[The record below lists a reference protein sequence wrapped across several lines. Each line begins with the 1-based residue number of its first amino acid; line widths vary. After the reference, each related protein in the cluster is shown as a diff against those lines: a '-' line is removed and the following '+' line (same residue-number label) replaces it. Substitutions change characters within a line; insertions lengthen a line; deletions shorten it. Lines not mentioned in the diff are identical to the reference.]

1 MSIDG
6 ISISGIVLAG
16 GLARRMGRVDKGLMP
31 FAGKPM
37 IAHVLERLRPQ
48 VDEILISA
56 NREAERYA
64 AYGFPVV
71 ADEIEGYAGPLAGLH
86 RGMCVAQHPLLLSVP
101 CDSPLLPAD
110 LVGRLLK
117 ALQMNDADLA
127 LVTTGKRTHPVFS
140 LCRSSLKD
148 HLRQFLLAGG
158 RKMSDWHAS
167 LKIIEVPF
175 DDEPQAFANINTPEE
190 LESVQNQHRSTN

>member
-1 MSIDG
+1 M
-6 ISISGIVLAG
+6 SISGIVLAG
-16 GLARRMGRVDKGLMP
+16 GLARRMEGIDKGLMP

-56 NREAERYA
+56 NRETERYA

-71 ADEIEGYAGPLAGLH
+71 ADEIAGYAGPLAGLH
-86 RGMCVAQHPLLLSVP
+86 RGMCVAQYPLLLSVP

-110 LVGRLLK
+110 LADRLLK
-117 ALQMNDADLA
+117 ALQQSDADLA
-127 LVTTGKRTHPVFS
+127 LATTGNRTHPVFS
-140 LCRSSLKD
+140 LCRCSLKD
-148 HLRQFLLAGG
+148 HLFHYLQTGG

-167 LKIIEVPF
+167 LKVAEVPF
-175 DDEPQAFANINTPEE
+175 DDELQAFANINTPEE
-190 LESVQNQHRSTN
+190 LESVQNQHRSPN